1 MAGKNGC
8 GFSAGGG
15 ALRAQGVVVVAMEQ
29 VCSNSPLHGR
39 LGPGADAGS
48 IGEGGEVGAGIT
60 AAEVVENG
68 GKLLAGDRVIRAEA
82 VGTVTAHNVVLFSPG
97 DGVGVPVAKNTL
109 LIYSLYFSYFILI
122 ENLTKIFTN

>member
-15 ALRAQGVVVVAMEQ
+15 ALRAQGIVVVAMEQ
-29 VCSNSPLHGR
+29 VCGNSPLHGR
-39 LGPGADAGS
+39 LGPSADAGS
-48 IGEGGEVGAGIT
+48 VGEGGEIGSGIA
-60 AAEVVENG
+60 AAEIVKNG
-68 GKLLAGDRVIRAEA
+68 GKLLAGDRVIRSEA
-82 VGTVTAHNVVLFSPG
+82 VGTVAAHNVVLFSPG
-97 DGVGVPVAKNTL
+97 DGVGIPVAKNTL